1 LDPGR
6 KILPLECARCY
17 RSTIEDPTVGEVWEM
32 STRHADIVDWLK
44 AKTARNLSSYSSEI
58 TMMARTFMES
68 EIFEKPLVD

>member
-1 LDPGR
+1 
-6 KILPLECARCY
+6 
-17 RSTIEDPTVGEVWEM
+17 M

-58 TMMARTFMES
+58 TMMARTFMER